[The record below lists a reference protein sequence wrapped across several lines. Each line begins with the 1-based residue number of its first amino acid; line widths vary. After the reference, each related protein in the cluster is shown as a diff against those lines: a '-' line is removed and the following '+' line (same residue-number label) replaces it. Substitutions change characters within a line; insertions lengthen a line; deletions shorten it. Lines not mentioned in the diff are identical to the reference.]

1 MPTTTLTI
9 FFTWLF
15 SGLRHL
21 QPDWP
26 VHAGHQPPT
35 QADRATVASSLT
47 HSHSEIP
54 FHHET
59 QYCAAVAVILQPKT
73 GFTARHDITEARGR
87 VLMQS
92 MLRARC
98 FCCCL
103 WKEAWGKKAVC
114 VTNPNVMLEWHH
126 EEMPAVFCCSV

>member
-35 QADRATVASSLT
+35 QADRATVAPSRT
-47 HSHSEIP
+47 HLHSGIP

-87 VLMQS
+87 VLTPS
-92 MLRARC
+92 RIASKMLLLLALEGGLGNKGC
-98 FCCCL
+98 
-103 WKEAWGKKAVC
+103 VC
-114 VTNPNVMLEWHH
+114 VHVP
-126 EEMPAVFCCSV
+126 